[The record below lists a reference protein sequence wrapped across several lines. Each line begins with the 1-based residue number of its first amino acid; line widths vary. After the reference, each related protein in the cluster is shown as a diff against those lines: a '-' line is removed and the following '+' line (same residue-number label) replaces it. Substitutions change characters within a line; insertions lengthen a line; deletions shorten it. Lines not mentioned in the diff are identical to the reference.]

1 MLRPEIREGVLRQ
14 PGEEGEKAGAS
25 GTQGTMGSGTWLLQ
39 EARNR
44 EPWLEK
50 NVPGSQFYFRPGAP
64 AS

>member
-39 EARNR
+39 EARNG

-50 NVPGSQFYFRPGAP
+50 NVP
-64 AS
+64 